1 TLTAPTQVTGVTY
14 TNGGTTQ
21 SIGSLGVTLVE
32 CRRFCVGRS
41 TRVQQR
47 STQATSP
54 TATRSTAITC
64 ARPNS
69 ITFNN
74 CWNLVRDQGVGG
86 SNPLSPT
93 IIFKHLNVTSG
104 FPSTSMVSKL

>member
-1 TLTAPTQVTGVTY
+1 MRGIIHVK
-14 TNGGTTQ
+14 
-21 SIGSLGVTLVE
+21 GSKPECLQCVKEKLSQERGFTPCE

-41 TRVQQR
+41 TPVQQR

-54 TATRSTAITC
+54 AATRSTVITC
-64 ARPNS
+64 ALQNS
-69 ITFNN
+69 IAFNN

-93 IIFKHLNVTSG
+93 NLFKHLNVTSG
-104 FPSTSMVSKL
+104 FPSTS